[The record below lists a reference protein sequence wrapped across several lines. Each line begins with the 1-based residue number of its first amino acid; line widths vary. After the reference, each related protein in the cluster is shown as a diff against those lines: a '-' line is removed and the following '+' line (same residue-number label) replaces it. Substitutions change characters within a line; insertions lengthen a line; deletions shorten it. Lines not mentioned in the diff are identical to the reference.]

1 MKGSDLLS
9 AFAVTVAGGL
19 AVYLIRRHMEGDPVS
34 VSIGGL
40 IPSAEEE
47 AEAEGEVYA

>member
-19 AVYLIRRHMEGDPVS
+19 AVFLIRRHLEGDP

-47 AEAEGEVYA
+47 AEGEVYA

>member
-19 AVYLIRRHMEGDPVS
+19 VVYFVRRHLEGNPVS
-34 VSIGGL
+34 SGDL
-40 IPSAEEE
+40 IPSAAE
-47 AEAEGEVYA
+47 EAEGEVYA